1 MINKYYNVIG
11 QRGVKN
17 SSLDQEICNSP
28 DKRKYLISKKNSK
41 FTRTCKL
48 LPTGCPLS
56 PFSSAKGPGL
66 GQTKFSS
73 VGTFFTMCKHKQKEV
88 AYWDST
94 KNKNVL
100 KHPQCKTCKQ
110 GKASQIGRIVVVLN
124 EIGIVIDED
133 MVAEVIA
140 NRAGREE

>member
-1 MINKYYNVIG
+1 
-11 QRGVKN
+11 
-17 SSLDQEICNSP
+17 
-28 DKRKYLISKKNSK
+28 
-41 FTRTCKL
+41 
-48 LPTGCPLS
+48 
-56 PFSSAKGPGL
+56 
-66 GQTKFSS
+66 
-73 VGTFFTMCKHKQKEV
+73 MCKHKQKEV

-94 KNKNVL
+94 KKKNVL

-140 NRAGREE
+140 GRAGKGGAES